1 MHLFRFA
8 IAAALSLGL
17 SSGASAAIIPATGFT
32 EVTLAD
38 LGPGV
43 TVATTGSAS
52 ALGAGVFQFPV
63 TGLEA
68 VAGGTTL
75 YHEGSG
81 LLVNGALALE
91 NFFYT
96 LPDDPAGFPIVLS
109 GNVNGGEPPTPL
121 FEIDDELSLALTPE
135 AGGALGF
142 PAGTVIGN
150 VTGVEYAAVPEPS
163 SLVLL
168 GSAIALA
175 ARRMRRA

>member
-1 MHLFRFA
+1 MQLFRFA
-8 IAAALSLGL
+8 VAAALSLGL
-17 SSGASAAIIPATGFT
+17 TSTASAAIISATGFT

-52 ALGAGVFQFPV
+52 ALGSGVFQFPV

-68 VAGGTTL
+68 GAGGTTL
-75 YHEGSG
+75 NHDGSG

-109 GNVNGGEPPTPL
+109 GNVNGGEPPAPL
-121 FEIDDELSLALTPE
+121 FVIDDELTLALTPE

-150 VTGVEYAAVPEPS
+150 VTGVEYAGVPEPAT
-163 SLVLL
+163 LVLI
-168 GSAIALA
+168 GSALALG